1 MSAKPSRPARG
12 KATGGRRIAL
22 FGGTFDPIH
31 LGHLAVAHATLR
43 TFRLDRIFFIPSGH
57 PPHKPLGELL
67 PYEHRFAMTALA
79 CAGNRRFVPSLAEC
93 ADGAGPT
100 AFYSVDT
107 VRRFQSEY
115 DRPGDRIYFIVG
127 ADSFLQIATWKDYQ
141 TLLGLCD
148 FVVASR
154 PGFRTDALLQVIPPE
169 LLADPAQGASKG
181 AQRKNSRGLRS
192 IALRGST
199 VHLLDTVASRVS
211 ATDVRHRLDR
221 GRSVHGL
228 VPPRVEEYITK
239 QALYRPQ

>member
-12 KATGGRRIAL
+12 KATGGRQIAL

-31 LGHLAVAHATLR
+31 LGHLAVAQAALR
-43 TFRLDRIFFIPSGH
+43 AFRLDRVFFIPSGH
-57 PPHKPLGELL
+57 PPHKPLGELHA
-67 PYEHRFAMTALA
+67 YEHRFAMVALA
-79 CAGNRRFVPSLAEC
+79 CAGNPRFVPSLAEC
-93 ADGAGPT
+93 ADGGGPT

-107 VRRFQSEY
+107 VRRFRSEY
-115 DRPGDRIYFIVG
+115 DGPGDRIYFIVG

-154 PGFRTDALLQVIPPE
+154 PGFRTDALRQAIPPE
-169 LLADPAQGASKG
+169 LLADSAQGALKDTPRKG
-181 AQRKNSRGLRS
+181 SRGSRS
-192 IALRGST
+192 IALRDST

-211 ATDVRHRLDR
+211 ATNVRYRLDR
-221 GRSVHGL
+221 GRSVRGL
-228 VPPRVEEYITK
+228 VPPRVEEYISK

>member
-1 MSAKPSRPARG
+1 LSAKPVRPARG
-12 KATGGRRIAL
+12 KAPGGRQIAL

-31 LGHLAVAHATLR
+31 LGHLAVAQAALR
-43 TFRLDRIFFIPSGH
+43 AFRLDRVFFIPSGH
-57 PPHKPLGELL
+57 PPHKPLGELHA
-67 PYEHRFAMTALA
+67 YEHRFAMVALA
-79 CAGNRRFVPSLAEC
+79 CAGNRCFVPSLAER
-93 ADGAGPT
+93 ADGAGPI

-107 VRRFQSEY
+107 VRRFRTEY
-115 DRPGDRIYFIVG
+115 GRPGDRLYFIVG
-127 ADSFLQIATWKDYQ
+127 ADSFLQIATWKDYH

-154 PGFRTDALLQVIPPE
+154 PGFRTDTLLQVIPRE
-169 LLADPAQGASKG
+169 LLANSAQSASKG
-181 AQRKNSRGLRS
+181 ATRKGPHGSRS
-192 IALRGST
+192 IALRDST